1 MLLLFSRG
9 VQCKPCSVSL
19 VYQALAGLKRERE
32 QTLLI
37 CLKELCHEI
46 GAQATSTEQILWRL
60 RKRHLKSKV
69 ALLQSLSRIFH
80 FVQLKCCQ
88 IFLDLNSK
96 KIYQGS
102 GNEKESLS
110 RVSTSSTAEREIR
123 HSRKC
128 KEMYKKAWCTC
139 KVVVLPI

>member
-1 MLLLFSRG
+1 MFSSVVVVVLSRGAMRTLFS
-9 VQCKPCSVSL
+9 QSSVSSL
-19 VYQALAGLKRERE
+19 GRTEERERE

-46 GAQATSTEQILWRL
+46 GAQATSTEQLLRRL

-96 KIYQGS
+96 KIYRGS
-102 GNEKESLS
+102 GNEKESRS
-110 RVSTSSTAEREIR
+110 RVSTSSTADREIR

-128 KEMYKKAWCTC
+128 KEMYKKA
-139 KVVVLPI
+139 